1 MKWQIRERE
10 GNEKNLFPLFGNGNQ
25 RLSFPGM
32 DGNRNSRSPLIS
44 IISILLHPAFVPARQ
59 YCIFELCLCH
69 IKILCMNTSDL
80 DAYPYISY
88 LQQLRSQ
95 RQISKPSRALRDI
108 ILSYSH
114 YFAQD
119 MYNINCTLYVLTCVD
134 ILLSNT

>member
-1 MKWQIRERE
+1 MWRKHSQNSGAGRE
-10 GNEKNLFPLFGNGNQ
+10 GKKYSRNSGNGREWKNPYPYFGNGNQ

-69 IKILCMNTSDL
+69 IKILCMSTSDL

-95 RQISKPSRALRDI
+95 RQISKPSRALGEI
-108 ILSYSH
+108 IFSYSH
-114 YFAQD
+114 YFA
-119 MYNINCTLYVLTCVD
+119 YV
-134 ILLSNT
+134 